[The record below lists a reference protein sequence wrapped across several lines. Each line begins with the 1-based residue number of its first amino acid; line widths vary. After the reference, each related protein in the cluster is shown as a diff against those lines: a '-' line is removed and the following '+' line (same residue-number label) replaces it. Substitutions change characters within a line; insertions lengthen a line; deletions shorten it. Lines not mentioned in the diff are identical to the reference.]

1 MAKQSPEVP
10 IERIKIDRL
19 GLIMVKIGITLFGV
33 AFCLTNV
40 LPVRCPI
47 TGSLISG
54 CIHKGLGQVKGISSS
69 SNGRDRY

>member
-1 MAKQSPEVP
+1 MNDLLTNVIVQRASSLVMAKQSPEVP

-19 GLIMVKIGITLFGV
+19 GLIMVKIGITLFGA

-47 TGSLISG
+47 TG
-54 CIHKGLGQVKGISSS
+54 
-69 SNGRDRY
+69 